1 MKKKAVLIIIFVI
14 ALFVTVNNMK
24 SETPKDDAFFIS
36 QAKNTGLTLVM
47 VNNYDSAIEYYN
59 KALAIDPN
67 DSECYYW
74 LAIAYSGKEDSAQAL
89 NNFNKAIELD
99 PKYIEAYTMR
109 SELHRK
115 MGNQDLAEEDLRKA
129 ASLKKI

>member
-1 MKKKAVLIIIFVI
+1 MRKKFFLIIVFVI
-14 ALFVTVNNMK
+14 ALFVIVNNMI
-24 SETPKDDAFFIS
+24 SEPTKDDTFLIS

-47 VNNYDSAIEYYN
+47 INKYDSAIEYYS

-67 DSECYYW
+67 DAECYYW
-74 LAIAYSGKEDSAQAL
+74 LAIAYSGKEDLPQAL

-115 MGNQDLAEEDLRKA
+115 MGNKDLAEEDLKKA
-129 ASLKKI
+129 SSLKPI